1 MALSDVQEQL
11 KDDPETIYVK
21 FGGQDRPF
29 LLSSLGLERAR
40 QRQDPVPKIL
50 DLIQRYGALTALFN
64 EDEDFDLA
72 EVREQSGDMVKG
84 SDLFDLTLI
93 VWAGFLTF
101 DEDISLEEVQ
111 ALITPGRVTDIGR
124 DVAAAVASFL
134 QDHEDKGGQGA
145 EAGEDL
151 GN

>member
-11 KDDPETIYVK
+11 KDDPETIFVE
-21 FGGQDRPF
+21 FGGQERPF
-29 LLSSLGLERAR
+29 LVSALGLERAR

-50 DLIQRYGALTALFN
+50 DLIQRYGALTALFSD
-64 EDEDFDLA
+64 DEEFDLA
-72 EVREQSGDMVKG
+72 EVREESEDMIKG

-93 VWAGFLTF
+93 VWSGFLTF

-124 DVAAAVASFL
+124 DVAAAIASFL
-134 QDHEDKGGQGA
+134 QDHQDQEAQGA
-145 EAGEDL
+145 EVDEDL